1 MIDPEMAERIRLIIR
16 EKGGY
21 DQFSELTQINRQTLL
36 RIATAK
42 TEPKIGQVMAI
53 ATESGVD
60 IKDIVYGKET
70 NDFLQSLHESEDRSD
85 FYSAISSLRKKMSDK
100 MAQIELEQVEIQ
112 RDYDK
117 RLQHLEKEIQALR
130 ESK

>member
-1 MIDPEMAERIRLIIR
+1 
-16 EKGGY
+16 
-21 DQFSELTQINRQTLL
+21 
-36 RIATAK
+36 
-42 TEPKIGQVMAI
+42 
-53 ATESGVD
+53 
-60 IKDIVYGKET
+60 
-70 NDFLQSLHESEDRSD
+70 
-85 FYSAISSLRKKMSDK
+85 MSDK

>member
-1 MIDPEMAERIRLIIR
+1 
-16 EKGGY
+16 
-21 DQFSELTQINRQTLL
+21 
-36 RIATAK
+36 
-42 TEPKIGQVMAI
+42 
-53 ATESGVD
+53 
-60 IKDIVYGKET
+60 IVYGKET